1 MLRQIGKRV
10 AGALASLLGA
20 LTTTVF
26 PGGPLQVLVGGTL
39 ACAAILRHSAR
50 LTAAATWAPI
60 ASTQMRVARRL
71 AGAWP
76 EVHVASLGYADYGE
90 ALRAGLLASTGDAAV
105 IFDVDYYD
113 LEFAAAALG
122 TLDRAPTPT
131 GPVVVV
137 GSKRAPGS
145 QDERTVLRRLATA
158 TFSTILRRLFGLSLS
173 DTHGMKVVSLA
184 ALRPVVAECRCG
196 ADLFDTE
203 LIIRAERAGFRVAE
217 IPVVVR
223 ELRPSRTSILR
234 RVPRT
239 VGGIIRLRRVLGRP
253 PKR

>member
-1 MLRQIGKRV
+1 MISVVLPAFNEGSMLEGTVRTVVEGFRV
-10 AGALASLLGA
+10 RSVPFEVHVVENGS
-20 LTTTVF
+20 TDD
-26 PGGPLQVLVGGTL
+26 
-39 ACAAILRHSAR
+39 
-50 LTAAATWAPI
+50 TAA
-60 ASTQMRVARRL
+60 VARRL
-71 AGAWP
+71 ALEWP
-76 EVHVASLGYADYGE
+76 EVRVASLGYADYGD
-90 ALRAGLLASTGDAAV
+90 ALRAGLLASTGEAAV

-113 LEFAAAALG
+113 LEFADRALAALDTSVG
-122 TLDRAPTPT
+122 PT

-137 GSKRAPGS
+137 GSKRAPGA
-145 QDERTVLRRLATA
+145 QDERSALRRLATA
-158 TFSTILRRLFGLSLS
+158 IFSGILRRLFGLSLS

-184 ALRPVVAECRCG
+184 ALRPVVSECRCG

-203 LIIRAERAGFRVAE
+203 LIIRAERAGFPVAE

-253 PKR
+253 PTR

>member
-1 MLRQIGKRV
+1 MISIVLPAFNESSMLDATVRTVVEGFRDRGDAFEVHIVENGSTDDT
-10 AGALASLLGA
+10 AS
-20 LTTTVF
+20 
-26 PGGPLQVLVGGTL
+26 
-39 ACAAILRHSAR
+39 
-50 LTAAATWAPI
+50 
-60 ASTQMRVARRL
+60 VARRL
-71 AGAWP
+71 ADEWT
-76 EVHVASLGYADYGE
+76 EVRVASLGYADYGD

-113 LEFAAAALG
+113 LEFASAALDA
-122 TLDRAPTPT
+122 LDVSATPS

-145 QDERTVLRRLATA
+145 QDERTALRRLATA
-158 TFSTILRRLFGLSLS
+158 IFSTILRRLFGLSLS